1 MNQQTYSM
9 SFTTGG
15 LFLHDAIT
23 FARMYQTGRDW
34 EAVKKQVLADNILQ
48 TRTLKSAHRI
58 AYEIIKRL
66 RHLSDRELEILCDGD
81 IQEQKHI
88 LWLAVCR
95 EYRFIAAFASEVMR
109 ERLISLQND
118 LRPEEFDF
126 FLNRKAEWHEEIETL
141 SQTTRAKLRQVLFKM
156 LREAEFLNANFT
168 INPVMLSPKLIEA
181 IPAEHQNE
189 LAVFPVFELKR
200 TARHE

>member
-1 MNQQTYSM
+1 M

-15 LFLHDAIT
+15 LFLQNAII
-23 FARMYQTGRDW
+23 FAHMYQSNPDW
-34 EAVKKQVLADNILQ
+34 EAVKKQVLEENVLQ
-48 TRTLKSAHRI
+48 TRTLKSSQRI

-66 RHLSDRELEILCDGD
+66 RHLSGSELEILCEGD
-81 IQEQKHI
+81 VQEQKHI

-95 EYRFIAAFASEVMR
+95 EYRFIAAFACEVMR

-118 LRPEEFDF
+118 LKPEEFDF

-156 LREAEFLNANFT
+156 LREADFLNANFT
-168 INPVMLSPKLIEA
+168 INPVMLSPRLIEA
-181 IPAEHQNE
+181 IPADHQNE
-189 LAVFPVFELKR
+189 LTVFPVFELKR